1 MRKIVTLLLAV
12 CIGGSGLL
20 TTGCAT
26 RSTLQKKTASYKRK
40 AKSGKIP
47 CPCESH

>member
-1 MRKIVTLLLAV
+1 MTLLLAA

-20 TTGCAT
+20 TAGCAA
-26 RSTLQKKTASYKRK
+26 RSPLQKKTASFKRK

>member
-1 MRKIVTLLLAV
+1 MLLSV
-12 CIGGSGLL
+12 GGGA
-20 TTGCAT
+20 TGCA
-26 RSTLQKKTASYKRK
+26 RHSSLQKKTASYKRK